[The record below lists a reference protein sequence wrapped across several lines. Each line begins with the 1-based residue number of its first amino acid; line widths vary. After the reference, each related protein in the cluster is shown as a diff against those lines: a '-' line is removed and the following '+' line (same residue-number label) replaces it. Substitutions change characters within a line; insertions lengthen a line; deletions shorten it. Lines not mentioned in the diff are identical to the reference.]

1 MFKNVIVKKPCSS
14 MIDGLSSANLG
25 KPNFQLAMQQHEVYI
40 ETLKKCGVSVT
51 VLEADENYPDSCFIE
66 DVALLTKECA
76 IITRPGATSR
86 RGEIVG
92 LRETLEKFYK
102 NIENI
107 EAPGTIEAGDIMMV
121 GNHFYIGLSARTNED
136 GAKQMISI
144 LNKYGLSGSMVTLE
158 KVLHLKTGLAY
169 LENNNLLVA
178 GEFVH
183 SPIFSSFNK
192 IVIDEKESYSANCIW
207 LNGHVIVPLGYENT
221 RKAIEDLGYIVHEV
235 DTSEFRKL
243 DGGLSCLSLRF

>member
-25 KPNFQLAMQQHEVYI
+25 KPNFQLAVQQHEVYI

-121 GNHFYIGLSARTNED
+121 GNHFYIGLSARTNEH
-136 GAKQMISI
+136 GAKQMINI
-144 LNKYGLSGSMVTLE
+144 LNKYGLSGSMVALE

-192 IVIDEKESYSANCIW
+192 IVIDERESYSANCIW
-207 LNGHVIVPLGYENT
+207 LNGHVIVPLGYEST
-221 RKAIEDLGYIVHEV
+221 KKAIEDLGYIVHEV

>member
-1 MFKNVIVKKPCSS
+1 
-14 MIDGLSSANLG
+14 MILGLSSVDLG
-25 KPNFQLAMQQHEVYI
+25 KPNFKLAVQQHEAYI
-40 ETLKKCGVSVT
+40 ETLKKCGVEVT
-51 VLEADENYPDSCFIE
+51 VLEADESYPDSCFIE
-66 DVALLTKECA
+66 DVALLTKSCA
-76 IITRPGATSR
+76 IITRPGAISR

-92 LRETLEKFYK
+92 LRETLEKFYV
-102 NIENI
+102 NIESI

-121 GNHFYIGLSARTNED
+121 GDHFYIGLSARTNYD
-136 GAKQMISI
+136 GAKQMINI
-144 LNKYGLSGSMVTLE
+144 LNKYDLSGSIVPLE

-178 GEFVH
+178 GEFAY

-192 IVIDEKESYSANCIW
+192 VIIDEMESYSANCIW
-207 LNGHVIVPLGYENT
+207 VNGHVIVPEGYENT
-221 RKAIEDLGYIVHEV
+221 RKSIEDLGYIVHVV

>member
-136 GAKQMISI
+136 GAKQMINI

-192 IVIDEKESYSANCIW
+192 IVIDERESYSANCIW

-221 RKAIEDLGYIVHEV
+221 KKAIEDLGYIVHEV

>member
-1 MFKNVIVKKPCSS
+1 MFHNVIVKKPCSS
-14 MIDGLSSANLG
+14 MTDGLSSADLG
-25 KPNFQLAMQQHEVYI
+25 KPNFQLAIEQHESYI
-40 ETLKKCGVSVT
+40 KTLKQCGVEVT
-51 VLEADENYPDSCFIE
+51 VLEADENFPDSCFIE
-66 DVALLTKECA
+66 DVALLTKACA
-76 IITRPGATSR
+76 IITRPGAPSR
-86 RGEIVG
+86 RGEIIG
-92 LRETLEKFYK
+92 LRETLEKFY
-102 NIENI
+102 ENVEQI

-121 GNHFYIGLSARTNED
+121 GNHFYIGLSARTNEA
-136 GAKQMISI
+136 GANQMINI
-144 LNKYGLSGSMVTLE
+144 LNKYNLTGSVVKLE

-192 IVIDEKESYSANCIW
+192 ITIDEKESYSANCIW
-207 LNGHVIVPLGYENT
+207 LNGHVIVPEGYENT
-221 RKAIEDLGYIVHEV
+221 KKAIEELGYIVHVV